1 MPRLDL
7 GAGVL
12 GAGAE
17 RGADGGLG
25 QQGCIPLPPSLPPP
39 MHEGL
44 RAPPAVACLCLWPR
58 GVLAPLSHQPPAL
71 QPQPPALCAQCGSA
85 VCHHSHSMSRF
96 SVPHLCVLCPH
107 SLIPSPRPLS
117 CHQK

>member
-1 MPRLDL
+1 MLRLDL
-7 GAGVL
+7 GVGVL

-44 RAPPAVACLCLWPR
+44 RAPPAVPCLCLWPR
-58 GVLAPLSHQPPAL
+58 GVLAPSAISPPPCSLS
-71 QPQPPALCAQCGSA
+71 PQPCVPSVAPQCVTTPTPCHVSQCPICVCCAPTPS
-85 VCHHSHSMSRF
+85 S
-96 SVPHLCVLCPH
+96 PHPD
-107 SLIPSPRPLS
+107 R
-117 CHQK
+117 